1 MIQNVM
7 KKIPLFVF
15 VLVLLVP
22 LAARAQAGL
31 GDAAAATGVA
41 SQLVTGNM
49 GAAGAVAPQPVAT
62 PVATTPVAGSPEAAA
77 VAAAVASGATDAATT
92 AAPPVDLN
100 APFAQSFLFTPAELV
115 ALRRASEGAVV
126 GAAVLG
132 ADNTTYIPPRRL
144 ISVAG
149 IFLRA
154 PGDWIVWL
162 NGKKMTPKDLLPEV
176 MDISVQRDRVHLKWF
191 DIGLN
196 NIISITLRPHQTYD
210 IVTGVLLPG

>member
-7 KKIPLFVF
+7 KKSFI
-15 VLVLLVP
+15 LLLGIFLLAP
-22 LAARAQAGL
+22 LAAHAQAGM

-49 GAAGAVAPQPVAT
+49 GTASTVAAT
-62 PVATTPVAGSPEAAA
+62 PAAA
-77 VAAAVASGATDAATT
+77 PSASAPASVPDAAPGAAADPALPSDPA
-92 AAPPVDLN
+92 AAPTSAIDLN
-100 APFAQSFLFTPAELV
+100 APFVQSFLFTPVELV

-126 GAAVLG
+126 GAAVLD
-132 ADNTTYIPPRRL
+132 ADNTTYIPPRRV
-144 ISVAG
+144 ISVSG

-162 NGKKMTPKDLLPEV
+162 NGKKMTPRDLLPEV
-176 MDISVQRDRVHLKWF
+176 IDISVQRDRVHLKWF

>member
-1 MIQNVM
+1 MIESVM
-7 KKIPLFVF
+7 KKSSILLLVLF
-15 VLVLLVP
+15 LLVP
-22 LAARAQAGL
+22 LTAHAQAGL

-49 GAAGAVAPQPVAT
+49 GTPAAPTAAT
-62 PVATTPVAGSPEAAA
+62 PAATQPMSAPDAIAA
-77 VAAAVASGATDAATT
+77 VAAVGATDAAPADP
-92 AAPPVDLN
+92 AAASPPVVDLN
-100 APFAQSFLFTPAELV
+100 TPFVQSFLFTPAELV
-115 ALRRASEGAVV
+115 ALRRAAEGAVV

-132 ADNTTYIPPRRL
+132 ADNTTYIPPRRV